1 MILTFLLVIIDFMTV
16 VPSCLLLKKRKRK
29 KPRFEILVCANVLWN
44 ITWDGW
50 EAMVQKVVL
59 TFQGINSG
67 MLVYTQH
74 RGGRKVKGNHIIKY
88 PSQIGKRVNL
98 TKEGNKPL
106 RPSPNLRAYILGST
120 LSLLTSML

>member
-1 MILTFLLVIIDFMTV
+1 
-16 VPSCLLLKKRKRK
+16 
-29 KPRFEILVCANVLWN
+29 
-44 ITWDGW
+44 
-50 EAMVQKVVL
+50 MVQKVVL
-59 TFQGINSG
+59 IFQGINSG